1 MVLDFQTLSEIVCG
15 VQSFWEE
22 DGKLVFRRFTELQAN
37 SLWTKLTS
45 QQKRPTSVYF
55 EFETDAEAL
64 SISYS
69 GAQTDA
75 SVGLLNF
82 SVFEDGLL
90 SGHYA
95 LPRVL
100 RPEDPK
106 LITFPAGEASFSL
119 RKGMKKVTLYL
130 PLMVI
135 DITAVS
141 VSEGAKIIPCKRS
154 GKMAVYGDS
163 ISEGFYTEVTGMSY
177 FDQLCR
183 EFDCEGYN
191 FAVGGSKFRPEYV
204 PENSVPDCDRYLVA
218 FGTNDFRRST
228 KEDFDRAMCGFFE
241 RLFAQVTEKPVYVI
255 LPIWRRTEDRIFAY
269 GDTLDAVRE
278 AIAAEAS
285 KYPNAVVINGRE
297 LSPSAMAFMND
308 GTHPNALGHT
318 HYAMNLAK
326 KIYAHENEM
335 KGKNR

>member
-1 MVLDFQTLSEIVCG
+1 MVNRQLQLLRLLQRQLVLFVTVW
-15 VQSFWEE
+15 VAEE
-22 DGKLVFRRFTELQAN
+22 VK
-37 SLWTKLTS
+37 KLTS

-64 SISYS
+64 SVSYS

-141 VSEGAKIIPCKRS
+141 VSEGAKKLEVRVTDRF
-154 GKMAVYGDS
+154 GRVY
-163 ISEGFYTEVTGMSY
+163 
-177 FDQLCR
+177 
-183 EFDCEGYN
+183 
-191 FAVGGSKFRPEYV
+191 SKFI
-204 PENSVPDCDRYLVA
+204 
-218 FGTNDFRRST
+218 
-228 KEDFDRAMCGFFE
+228 
-241 RLFAQVTEKPVYVI
+241 EK
-255 LPIWRRTEDRIFAY
+255 
-269 GDTLDAVRE
+269 
-278 AIAAEAS
+278 
-285 KYPNAVVINGRE
+285 
-297 LSPSAMAFMND
+297 
-308 GTHPNALGHT
+308 
-318 HYAMNLAK
+318 
-326 KIYAHENEM
+326 
-335 KGKNR
+335 

>member
-1 MVLDFQTLSEIVCG
+1 MVLDFQTLSNVIFG
-15 VQSFWEE
+15 VQSFRKI
-22 DGKLVFRRFTELQAN
+22 DGALVIRRYSDVQAN
-37 SLWTKLTS
+37 SLWNKMTS

-55 EFETDAEAL
+55 EFETDAESL
-64 SISYS
+64 SVAYR

-75 SVGLLNF
+75 KIGMLNF
-82 SVFEDGLL
+82 SVFENGQL

-95 LPRVL
+95 LPHVS
-100 RPEDPK
+100 RPEDTK
-106 LITFPAGEASFSL
+106 LITFPDGQADFTL

-135 DITAVS
+135 ELTSIS
-141 VSEGAKIIPCKRS
+141 VSDGAKIVPCKRS

-163 ISEGFYTEVTGMSY
+163 ISEGFYTEVAGMSY

-191 FAVGGSKFRPEYV
+191 FSVGGSKFRPEYV

-228 KEDFDRAMCGFFE
+228 KEEFDEAMTGFFK
-241 RLFAQVTEKPVYVI
+241 RLFAQVTQKPVYVI
-255 LPIWRRTEDRIFAY
+255 LPIWRTSEKKVFNY
-269 GDTLDAVRE
+269 GADLFAVRD

-297 LSPSAMAFMND
+297 LTPATMAAMCD

-326 KIYAHENEM
+326 KIYAYENEM